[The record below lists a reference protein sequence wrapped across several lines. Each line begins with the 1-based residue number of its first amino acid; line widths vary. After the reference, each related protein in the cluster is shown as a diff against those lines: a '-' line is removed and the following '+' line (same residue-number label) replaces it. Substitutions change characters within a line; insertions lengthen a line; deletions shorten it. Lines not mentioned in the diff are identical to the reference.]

1 MFHGAGTTSVSL
13 ALSHFLCNKQKKK
26 TAYIELNSS
35 DEIRFIK
42 GKKQKEKF
50 SHMGIALF
58 PNATL
63 SSLPAI
69 LQMDFEYFILDMGVL
84 NTYTA
89 EQFSHCHKQFIVGSL
104 NSWKKEKTLEKIEL
118 LRKNKMIDQDMVT
131 FIRVSNEKESTFS
144 FFSKPFSKIVDA
156 PYIPN
161 PFQISFDSFGF
172 YETLLK

>member
-26 TAYIELNSS
+26 TAYIELNAS

-42 GKKQKEKF
+42 GKKQKEPF
-50 SHMGIALF
+50 SYMRIALF
-58 PNATL
+58 PNVTL
-63 SSLPAI
+63 SSLPTI

-104 NSWKKEKTLEKIEL
+104 NSWKRQKTLEKLENLI
-118 LRKNKMIDQDMVT
+118 KNKMIYQDTVT
-131 FIRVSNEKESTFS
+131 FIRISTEKKSTLS
-144 FFSKPFSKIVDA
+144 PFSKPFNKIVDA

>member
-1 MFHGAGTTSVSL
+1 
-13 ALSHFLCNKQKKK
+13 
-26 TAYIELNSS
+26 
-35 DEIRFIK
+35 
-42 GKKQKEKF
+42 
-50 SHMGIALF
+50 MGIALF

-63 SSLPAI
+63 SSLSTI
-69 LQMDFEYFILDMGVL
+69 LQMDFEYFILDIGVL

-104 NSWKKEKTLEKIEL
+104 NIWKRQKTLEKIEL
-118 LRKNKMIDQDMVT
+118 LLKNKTMDQDMVT
-131 FIRVSNEKESTFS
+131 FIRISNEKESTHS
-144 FFSKPFSKIVDA
+144 LFSKPFKKIVDA